1 MCAFSFSSYVSLPL
15 EHVNPYQSKPDISYG
30 TLVVN
35 MGTNIFSVPHLFGL
49 LAHNM
54 QHSLSWPFLTF
65 QWKRRSR
72 RGTSSSQ
79 VLHRAKSN
87 TVLLN
92 LAVSRGF
99 CSKDAKIHVTDG
111 FLTSANPTQAQNS
124 LCSSFKQ
131 CFKHNLRAA
140 PNHFFPGISWTFFLH
155 YFYILICILNVL
167 NGLLLPMLFY
177 RTVIL

>member
-1 MCAFSFSSYVSLPL
+1 MAHLWSTWAPTFFQCLTCLGCWHITCSIPSL
-15 EHVNPYQSKPDISYG
+15 G
-30 TLVVN
+30 
-35 MGTNIFSVPHLFGL
+35 LFWHFNEKGG
-49 LAHNM
+49 AGEE
-54 QHSLSWPFLTF
+54 PP
-65 QWKRRSR
+65 
-72 RGTSSSQ
+72 
-79 VLHRAKSN
+79 VAKSCIEQKV

-99 CSKDAKIHVTDG
+99 CSKDAKIHVTDC